1 MGLMK
6 FWKKIGPVAY
16 KPHLPAES
24 HIHLIFHVS
33 LLKRYYTNTDVDKHN
48 TEIPS
53 FSEDR
58 EVLLTP
64 QVVIDHRW
72 IKQGAQMVEESL
84 VHWKYLPVEEAMW
97 VSTKQLL
104 ELFPD
109 VNLGDKVSYN
119 GGGIDKSRRSARAF
133 RPNPKY
139 MSWSWTWIVSCMC
152 HAGRLERE

>member
-1 MGLMK
+1 MSFDVGDLVLLK
-6 FWKKIGPVAY
+6 LHPYRQQTVFKREYHKLASRFYGPYEILEKIGPVAY

-64 QVVIDHRW
+64 QVVIDHHW

-84 VHWKYLPVEEAMW
+84 VHWKYLPVEEAM
-97 VSTKQLL
+97 
-104 ELFPD
+104 
-109 VNLGDKVSYN
+109 
-119 GGGIDKSRRSARAF
+119 
-133 RPNPKY
+133 
-139 MSWSWTWIVSCMC
+139 
-152 HAGRLERE
+152 